1 MSSLDIF
8 LLVYLAVSIFLVY
21 LVREDRKTPFYRQIL
36 ERLGLLKPQRRRA
49 PRRARAKSRTSPA
62 KKSVS
67 RKKVAA
73 ARAA

>member
-1 MSSLDIF
+1 
-8 LLVYLAVSIFLVY
+8 YLALY

>member
-1 MSSLDIF
+1 MSGLDIY
-8 LLVYLAVSIFLVY
+8 LLSCLVGSYLALY